1 MILFR
6 RRGEVRG
13 RRLVMVNFAWL
24 AGREIISSGLR
35 YRLGIFVLG
44 VFGVSLVTASLC
56 ESMGIYL

>member
-24 AGREIISSGLR
+24 AGREIIFSGLR

-44 VFGVSLVTASLC
+44 VFGVS
-56 ESMGIYL
+56 

>member
-6 RRGEVRG
+6 RLGEVRG

-35 YRLGIFVLG
+35 CRLGIFVLG
-44 VFGVSLVTASLC
+44 VFGVS
-56 ESMGIYL
+56 